1 MKEIIL
7 LIAAYFIYTNFF
19 GEESGCDKYASKF
32 SCKYV
37 IEKAD
42 YNVYYWK
49 NVSEDNPEDER
60 LIGRVKGLV
69 ECKNK
74 ALTHSVVVNENWNDR
89 AYICMLVKDGNNLE
103 KHRLLD

>member
-1 MKEIIL
+1 MKEILFLAAIY
-7 LIAAYFIYTNFF
+7 LIYVNFF
-19 GEESGCDKYASKF
+19 GEESGCEKYASKF

-42 YNVYYWK
+42 FDVYYWK
-49 NVSEDNPEDER
+49 KVADGNPDDEQ

-74 ALTHSVVVNENWNDR
+74 AIQHSIFINEAWNDR
-89 AYICMLVKDGNNLE
+89 AYICLLVRDGSNLE
-103 KHRLLD
+103 KHRLLN

>member
-1 MKEIIL
+1 MKEIIFIVIVY
-7 LIAAYFIYTNFF
+7 LIYANFF
-19 GEESGCDKYASKF
+19 GEESGCEKYASKF

-37 IEKAD
+37 VNDAD
-42 YNVYYWK
+42 YDVYYWK
-49 NVSEDNPEDER
+49 NVIDGNENDEK

-74 ALTHSVVVNENWNDR
+74 AIFFSEIVHENWNER
-89 AYICMLVKDGNNLE
+89 AYICILVKEGKNLE

>member
-1 MKEIIL
+1 MKEIIFL
-7 LIAAYFIYTNFF
+7 ATAYFIYTNYF
-19 GEESGCDKYASKF
+19 GEESGCDKYSSKF

-37 IEKAD
+37 VEKAD
-42 YNVYYWK
+42 YDVYYWK
-49 NVSEDNPEDER
+49 NVYEDNSEDER

-74 ALTHSVVVNENWNDR
+74 ALNHSVAISENWNDR
-89 AYICMLVKDGNNLE
+89 AYICMLIKDSKNLE

>member
-1 MKEIIL
+1 MKAIL
-7 LIAAYFIYTNFF
+7 FLAIAYFIYTNFF

-37 IEKAD
+37 IEKAEYD
-42 YNVYYWK
+42 IYYWK
-49 NVSEDNPEDER
+49 KISENNPEDES

-74 ALTHSVVVNENWNDR
+74 AIEHSIFINENWNER
-89 AYICMLVKDGNNLE
+89 AYVCMLVKEGRNLE